1 MITVNNLRRTNS
13 FFRFLLVGVFN
24 TIIGLSIMLILL
36 NLFGWSY
43 WLATFVGNCM
53 GAGVS
58 YILNRS
64 FTFSSN
70 INGSRGIPRFFFVI
84 LSCYIVSYSF
94 GEIVAAVATIH
105 LSSQT
110 LKFISQDELAVLVG
124 TVVYT
129 LTNYLGQKTIVF
141 RSVIEE

>member
-1 MITVNNLRRTNS
+1 MIAVNSLRRTNS
-13 FFRFLLVGVFN
+13 FFRFLLVGVIN

-64 FTFSSN
+64 FTFKSN
-70 INGSRGIPRFFFVI
+70 INGSKGIPRFFFVI
-84 LSCYIVSYSF
+84 LSCYIVSYSL
-94 GEIVAAVATIH
+94 GEIVAATIQ

-110 LKFISQDELAVLVG
+110 LSFISQDELAVLIG
-124 TVVYT
+124 TVTYT
-129 LTNYLGQKTIVF
+129 LTNYIGQKTIVF
-141 RSVIEE
+141 RSVTEE